1 MSRRTYNANIMDAVK
16 ERLTEAKNA
25 ETGKQAKDYT
35 QALLDAVREQREGYR
50 RTKMHPARKLAPVRL
65 DGQ

>member
-1 MSRRTYNANIMDAVK
+1 MDEVM
-16 ERLTEAKNA
+16 ERLAEAKNA

-50 RTKMHPARKLAPVRL
+50 RPTMHPARKRSPARL
-65 DGQ
+65 EGQ